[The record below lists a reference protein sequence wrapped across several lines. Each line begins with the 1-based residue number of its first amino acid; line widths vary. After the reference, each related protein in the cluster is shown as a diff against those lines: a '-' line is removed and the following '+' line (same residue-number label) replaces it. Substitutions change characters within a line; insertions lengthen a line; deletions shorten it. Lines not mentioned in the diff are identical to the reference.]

1 MWPECFCGR
10 APGIGSVRADNH
22 WLGCRRVEQWHDSVK
37 FNHSLSKRGRKHMD
51 GKHIIGQRTQTS
63 TQNYFHPLFTT
74 AHRPP
79 AARQR
84 RSVQPPLLSLMT
96 SWSLSDASL
105 SLCSPSSTAYTSS
118 MRDYDTRMLLRFP
131 QRVKNQG
138 TADFLPSRPR
148 YSWEWHS
155 CHQ

>member
-1 MWPECFCGR
+1 
-10 APGIGSVRADNH
+10 
-22 WLGCRRVEQWHDSVK
+22 
-37 FNHSLSKRGRKHMD
+37 
-51 GKHIIGQRTQTS
+51 
-63 TQNYFHPLFTT
+63 
-74 AHRPP
+74 
-79 AARQR
+79 
-84 RSVQPPLLSLMT
+84 
-96 SWSLSDASL
+96 
-105 SLCSPSSTAYTSS
+105 